1 MIQIFDGHCDTVMRC
16 VYDPNAHIAGT
27 GGQWDLDQVEP
38 VAQVAQFFAFFW
50 NSARVTEPAEV
61 LLDRYYTAFRR
72 EMDTFS
78 DRIVQCRT
86 GEEIDAAFAAGKQ
99 AAILSVEGG
108 ELLDCSIPMLHKAYD
123 MGVRAVNITWNHAN
137 ALAGSHMDHPERGLS
152 PQGVAF
158 VQEMEKLGML
168 PDVSHLSE
176 AGFWD
181 VIETAKKPIIATHS
195 NSQNTYFH
203 SRNLTDDQFQAIIKN
218 NGIVGLNGYTDF
230 IGAGEVTAVTLM
242 RHLEHF
248 LSLGGEKVVALG
260 GDWDG
265 CDSLPQGW
273 TGIWSWAEFYELLLR
288 ENYPESLV
296 RDLFFNNLM
305 RTVRQL

>member
-1 MIQIFDGHCDTVMRC
+1 MIQIFDGHCDTIMRA
-16 VYDPNAHIAGT
+16 VWQEDAHLAGT
-27 GGQWDLDQVEP
+27 GGQWDLDKIEP
-38 VAQVAQFFAFFW
+38 LAQVAQFFAFFW
-50 NSARVTEPAEV
+50 NSAQVKDPEPM
-61 LLDRYYTAFRR
+61 LNRYYQTFRR
-72 EMDTFS
+72 EMDRYQ

-86 GEEIDAAFAAGKQ
+86 GAEIDAAFAAGKQ

-108 ELLDCSIPMLHKAYD
+108 ELLGCSLDLLHKAYD

-137 ALAGSHMDHPERGLS
+137 ALSGTNVEEPERGLS
-152 PQGVAF
+152 PLGVAF

-176 AGFWD
+176 PGFWD

-195 NSQNTYFH
+195 NSKNTYFH
-203 SRNLTDDQFQAIIKN
+203 SRNLTDEQFQAIIMN
-218 NGIVGLNGYTDF
+218 HGIVGLNGYTRF
-230 IGAGEVTAVTLM
+230 IGDGDVTQVDLM

-248 LSLGGEKVVALG
+248 LALGGEENVALG

-265 CDSLPQGW
+265 CESLPRGW
-273 TGIWSWAEFYELLLR
+273 TGIWNWADFYELLLR
-288 ENYPESLV
+288 ENYPEELV